1 MNIKTNL
8 LLSKENSEKIKNFVR
23 DNFSNDNYFID
34 NGHSRRYSSL
44 TNTETPITELAKEIR
59 KDSFSM
65 LGIETFEEE
74 PIYGIFLG
82 VNTSGGSVHEHTDP
96 TIEGHDHFR
105 LNYMV
110 SKPDFGGMPVIDGV
124 PYSIKN
130 LESWINIASDWK
142 HRSTPVIGNNP
153 RIVLSLGAYVKKET
167 VQSVFNSLN

>member
-8 LLSKENSEKIKNFVR
+8 VLSTESAEIIKNFVK
-23 DNFSNDNYFID
+23 DSFSNNSYFID

-44 TNTETPITELAKEIR
+44 TNTETPISELAKEIR
-59 KDSFSM
+59 KDSFSR
-65 LGIETFEEE
+65 LGIDIFEEE
-74 PIYGIFLG
+74 PIYGIFLS
-82 VNTSGGSVHEHTDP
+82 VNTSGGSIQEHTDP

-130 LESWINIASDWK
+130 LESWINIASEWK
-142 HRSTPVIGNNP
+142 HRSTPVIGSSP

>member
-8 LLSKENSEKIKNFVR
+8 VLSKENSEKIKNFVR

-65 LGIETFEEE
+65 LGIDTFEEE

-82 VNTSGGSVHEHTDP
+82 VNTYGGSVHEHTDP

-130 LESWINIASDWK
+130 LESWINIASEWK